1 MKMVDEVIDLTIDYS
16 EEDTKRLLITKQLE
30 KAGWAGT
37 KVRMEVAIKAGRIIG
52 DYKRQQA
59 EFADYVLY
67 FGSSMANK
75 PIAVVEAKKLQLPL
89 GTGRDQAIDY
99 AQKLGAR
106 FAFASNGTGF
116 VMVDLIDNSEKNLGP
131 NDFPT
136 VEELTNAY
144 LEGQSIP
151 EKAKELWDE
160 PMPYIDGKQ
169 PRYYQTLA
177 INRTIEAIAAG
188 AKRTMLVMATGTGKT
203 YVASNI
209 CWKLLKA
216 GFAHKILYL
225 ADRNILIGQ
234 TVSGDFKPFKGIQTT
249 IHKTGDI
256 TKMKAYNL
264 FFALY
269 QGLTEKKKDGQII
282 DPLQYI
288 KDQFPADYFD
298 LIIVDECH
306 RGSSRKDSQWRAI
319 LEYFKDAIQVGMTA
333 TPKENKKVSNIDY
346 FGEPLITYKL
356 NDGIDDGFLAPYK
369 VIRVNINKDLEGY
382 RPSLGTL
389 DDEGNVVP
397 DEIYEQ
403 NDFDRK
409 IILDE
414 RTKLVAKRITD
425 FMQANDPMAKT
436 IVFCVDIEHAE
447 RMRQALVQD
456 PRNKKYLEKNI
467 NYIVRVTGGKGDK
480 KRIVEGLVDK
490 FSDPQE
496 AYPVIC
502 TTSDLLTTGVD
513 CKTCKVIAIDT
524 IFGDE
529 GMTKFKQI
537 IGRGSRVREDYGKFT
552 FTILDFRNASRLF
565 ADPGFN
571 GDPTSVIVVD
581 GDGDHW
587 MPPDVS
593 KPKEGGE
600 DGGDKPTTHTP
611 RKKIKVSGVDV
622 EISNERISYYD
633 ENGKLVTEK
642 YTDFTKHKF
651 LTKCATLEEFL
662 TLWTDSEKRAIIKE
676 ELLKLGID
684 LDELRAEVGIDN
696 IDDFDLLCHVVFD
709 KKPLTR
715 SERAKK
721 AKASTYFD
729 KYGEQARKV
738 IEILLDKYADGAID
752 DIGNMDV
759 LKLPELTDEFGTP
772 VSIVKLFGGK
782 AGWLAATQQ
791 ISQAIYG

>member
-1 MKMVDEVIDLTIDYS
+1 MDEEVIDLTIDYS
-16 EEDTKRLLITKQLE
+16 EEDTKRLLITPQLE
-30 KAGWAGT
+30 KSGWKGT
-37 KVRMEVAIKAGRIIG
+37 KIRMEVAIKPGRIIK
-52 DYKRQQA
+52 DYKRKTA

-67 FGSSMANK
+67 FGTSQANK
-75 PIAVVEAKKLQLPL
+75 PIAVVEAKKLQLVL

-106 FAFASNGTGF
+106 FAFATNGNGY
-116 VMVDLIDNSEKNLGP
+116 VMIDLLDNSEKVLGP
-131 NDFPT
+131 DEFPS
-136 VEELTNAY
+136 VDELTNAY

-151 EKAKELWDE
+151 EKTKELWEE

-169 PRYYQTLA
+169 PRYYQTYA
-177 INRTIEAIAAG
+177 INKTIEAVASG
-188 AKRTMLVMATGTGKT
+188 SKRMLLVMATGTGKT

-209 CWKLLKA
+209 CWKLMKA

-234 TVSGDFKPFKGIQTT
+234 TVAGDFKPFKNIQTT

-256 TKMKAYNL
+256 TKMKAYKL

-288 KDQFPADYFD
+288 KDQFPQDYFD

-306 RGSSRKDSQWRAI
+306 RGSSRKDSQWRSI
-319 LEYFKDAIQVGMTA
+319 LEYFNNAIQVGMTA

-356 NDGIDDGFLAPYK
+356 NDGIEDGYLAPYK
-369 VIRVNINKDLEGY
+369 VLRVNINKDLEGY
-382 RPSLGTL
+382 RPELGAL
-389 DDEGNVVP
+389 DDEGNPIP
-397 DEIYEQ
+397 DEIYDQ
-403 NDFDRK
+403 NDFDRT
-409 IILDE
+409 IVIDD

-425 FMQANDPMAKT
+425 FMQQNDPMAKT

-456 PRNKKYLEKNI
+456 ERNKKYIEKNI

-480 KRIVEGLVDK
+480 KRITEALVDK

-496 AYPVIC
+496 PYPVIC

-565 ADPGFN
+565 ADPAFN
-571 GDPTSVIVVD
+571 GDPTSVIIIDGDNPLPPDVVKPDVD
-581 GDGDHW
+581 GDGD
-587 MPPDVS
+587 
-593 KPKEGGE
+593 EGG
-600 DGGDKPTTHTP
+600 GGGEPKPP
-611 RKKIKVSGVDV
+611 VRRKKIKVSGVDV
-622 EISNERISYYD
+622 EISNERISFYD

-642 YTDFTKHKF
+642 YTDYTKHKF
-651 LTKCATLEEFL
+651 LTKCATLDEFL
-662 TLWTDSEKRAIIKE
+662 NLWTDSEKRAAIKE
-676 ELLKLGID
+676 ELAALGID
-684 LDELRAEVGIDN
+684 LDELREEVGIEN

-709 KKPLTR
+709 RKPLTR
-715 SERAKK
+715 SERASK
-721 AKASTYFD
+721 AKKSTYFD

-752 DIGNMDV
+752 DISNMDV

-772 VSIVKLFGGK
+772 ISIVKLFGGK
-782 AGWLAATQQ
+782 EGWLAATQQ
-791 ISQAIYG
+791 LSQAIYY